1 MTPTTPKDLFD
12 AAFLRSLNGLRL
24 IAHRVPAGGRHGEQ
38 RSRQQGSG
46 VEFTD
51 VRQYIPGDDY
61 RAIDWNLWQ
70 RFGKLFLRL
79 FLEDQDLPIHFLLDQ
94 SASMG
99 HIEVDGTTKTR
110 TARQAVAAMS
120 YIALNHMDRV
130 AVHPFAGKP
139 LRPLPGV
146 GGKRSFQRLLGYLAE
161 LPTTGETSLVDA
173 VRHFAHR
180 RTRRGLCVIVSDF
193 FDPRGADDI
202 ISTCSLIK
210 HKLLLLRPT
219 HPNEES
225 PPLDGS
231 LQVVD
236 CESGEE
242 LSLTLDEGARERY
255 REAYRQFTAQLEGFA
270 RSRGALMMPMYTNEP
285 TVAQL
290 ARAFTTGALTV

>member
-12 AAFLRSLNGLRL
+12 AAFLRSLDGLRL
-24 IAHRVPAGGRHGEQ
+24 IAQRVPAGGRHGEQ
-38 RSRQQGSG
+38 RSRQRGSG

-51 VRQYIPGDDY
+51 VRQYVPGDDY

-70 RFGKLFLRL
+70 RFEKLFLRL

-99 HIEVDGTTKTR
+99 HIEVEGATKTR
-110 TARQAVAAMS
+110 TARQAVAALA
-120 YIALNHMDRV
+120 YIALNHMDR
-130 AVHPFAGKP
+130 ATIHPFAGKP

-173 VRHFAHR
+173 VRHFSHR

-202 ISTCSLIK
+202 IAACSLIK
-210 HKLLLLRPT
+210 HRLLLLRPT
-219 HPNEES
+219 HPNEEQ

-255 REAYRQFTAQLEGFA
+255 REAYRQFTAQLENFA
-270 RSRGALMMPMYTNEP
+270 RSRGAIMMPMYTNEP

-290 ARAFTTGALTV
+290 ARVFTAGALTV

>member
-12 AAFLRSLNGLRL
+12 STFLRSLDGLRL
-24 IAHRVPAGGRHGEQ
+24 VAQRVPAGGRHGEQ
-38 RSRQQGSG
+38 RSRHRGSG

-51 VRQYIPGDDY
+51 VRQYVPGDDY

-70 RFGKLFLRL
+70 RFEKLFLRL

-99 HIEVDGTTKTR
+99 HIEVGGATKTR
-110 TARQAVAAMS
+110 TARQAVAALA

-130 AVHPFAGKP
+130 TIHPFAGKP
-139 LRPLPGV
+139 LRPLPGI

-161 LPTTGETSLVDA
+161 LPTAGETSLVDA
-173 VRHFAHR
+173 IRHFAHR

-202 ISTCSLIK
+202 ITACSIIK
-210 HKLLLLRPT
+210 HRLLLLRPT
-219 HPNEES
+219 HPNEEQ
-225 PPLDGS
+225 PPLGGS

-255 REAYRQFTAQLEGFA
+255 REAYRQFTAQLENFA
-270 RSRGALMMPMYTNEP
+270 RSRGAIMMPMYTNEP

-290 ARAFTTGALTV
+290 ARVFTAGALTV